1 MKMVT
6 RDLNAFREAAWQALI
21 DATAAVTNAADVEQA
36 FATITKTTRS
46 LLGDKEAHLRPNALK
61 PGERHFSVAGI
72 FLVSEAKRENILV
85 AEDNFPPEQHRLRI
99 PIEHGH
105 PGWVVQHKKP
115 LLLTNT
121 DEHSD
126 FKQILKTSRM
136 GSAVFGPLIWKGRM
150 LGQIVTA
157 SQARNTY
164 SDVDRDVTIAF
175 ANLAATAFIAHGGDD
190 LVKQIG

>member
-1 MKMVT
+1 MAN
-6 RDLNAFREAAWQALI
+6 RDLNAFREAAWQALV
-21 DATAAVTNAADVEQA
+21 DTSAAVANAADVEQA
-36 FATITKTTRS
+36 LASITKTTRS
-46 LLGDKEAHLRPNALK
+46 LLGDKEAHLQSGALK

-72 FLVSEAKRENILV
+72 FLVSTAERENILV
-85 AEDNFPPEQHRLRI
+85 AEDNFPTEQHRLRI
-99 PIEHGH
+99 PIELGH
-105 PGWVVQHKKP
+105 PGWVVEHKKP
-115 LLLTNT
+115 LLLSNT

-164 SDVDRDVTIAF
+164 SEVDRVVTIAF
-175 ANLAATAFIAHGGDD
+175 ANLAAAAFIAHGGDEF
-190 LVKQIG
+190 VRQIG